1 MKIIEV
7 VQHLAPGGIETL
19 VLELEKAYQNLDKV
33 TIVSLEGSQSDAEKT
48 WPRLTQTQCDKVFL
62 NKQPGLQWSTVQTLT
77 ALFKEHQP
85 DAIHTHHIGPL
96 LYGGLAAKRAGIRNI
111 VHTEHDVWHIQR
123 SKKRHLLQSTLLSV
137 VKPTLVA
144 DARYVGSALEDLFPT
159 HDNCVIPNGIDTEK
173 FSPGSQ
179 FQARTSLS
187 LPQKSGLVGCAAR
200 LVEGKGHTYLFKAM
214 LDVPSDIHLA
224 LAGDGP
230 LRAKLEQEAAAMG
243 LSDRIH
249 FLGNLD
255 NMCEFY
261 RSLDVFCLPSEAE
274 GLPLS
279 PLEAQACN
287 IPVILTDVGGC
298 NEAICPNTG
307 SLIQAKDSEALA
319 LAISQKLLIDGGVMQ
334 PRQFITQHYSLNKIA
349 DSYRNLMLQQGEAS

>member
-19 VLELEKAYQNLDKV
+19 VLELEKAYQNIDHI
-33 TIVSLEGSQSDAEKT
+33 TIVSLEGQQSKAEKQ
-48 WPRLTQTQCDKVFL
+48 WPRLLQTKCDMVFL
-62 NKQPGLQWSTVQTLT
+62 DKQPGLQWSVVQTLT
-77 ALFKEHQP
+77 SLFKKHKP

-96 LYGGLAAKRAGIRNI
+96 LYGGLAAKRVGIRNI
-111 VHTEHDVWHIQR
+111 VHTEHDVWHLQQSR
-123 SKKRHLLQSTLLSV
+123 KRYLLQSSLLSV

-144 DARYVGSALEDLFPT
+144 DAKYVGRALSILFPKYK
-159 HDNCVIPNGIDTEK
+159 NCIIPNGIDTDK

-179 FQARTSLS
+179 FQARSALS

-200 LVEGKGHTYLFKAM
+200 LVQGKGHTYLFNAM
-214 LDVPSDIHLA
+214 LDIPKDIHLA
-224 LAGDGP
+224 LAGDGE
-230 LRAKLEQEAAAMG
+230 LRQELEDGAEALG

-255 NMCEFY
+255 NMCDFY

-298 NEAICPNTG
+298 EEAICPDSG
-307 SLIQAKDSEALA
+307 MLIPAKDSEALA
-319 LAISQKLLIDGGVMQ
+319 LAISKKLLIDEDKIP
-334 PRQFITQHYSLNKIA
+334 PRQFVASQYSLNKA
-349 DSYRNLMLQQGEAS
+349 AQSYRTLMLKLGEAS